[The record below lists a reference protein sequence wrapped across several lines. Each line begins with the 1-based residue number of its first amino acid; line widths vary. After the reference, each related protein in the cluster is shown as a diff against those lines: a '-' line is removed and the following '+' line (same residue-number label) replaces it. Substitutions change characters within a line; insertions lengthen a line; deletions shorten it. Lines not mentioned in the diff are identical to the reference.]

1 MRPPKG
7 SGLLGAAFG
16 VVAVGAAL
24 GLTAERHLVGR
35 SRLRPDDEADEP
47 FFALP
52 ADRTR
57 RVVATDGV
65 PLYVEEVG
73 PPDAPLT
80 VVFLHGYI
88 QEMAGWHY
96 QRQSLGTDGPGRLVL
111 YDHRS
116 HGRSG
121 RGRSENA
128 TIDQLGQ
135 DLETV
140 LDAVVPSGP
149 VVLVGHSM
157 GGMAIMALAQARPDL
172 FGSRVVGVA
181 LVATSTGKLDE
192 LTFGLPSAVRP
203 ISRLVVPLLTRG
215 VRRRPSTFEKTRQL
229 GSDLVFLIARRT
241 GFGDQDVSP
250 ALVQFVEQMA
260 ARTPVEVMAEFYDT
274 LSTHDRLEALTAM
287 QDVEVLVLV
296 GSKDLV
302 TPLEHSRAMADL
314 LPTATLVVVEGAG
327 HMVQLERAS
336 LVTLQLRALLS
347 RVRGRGM
354 ASTA

>member
-65 PLYVEEVG
+65 PLHVEEVG

-128 TIDQLGQ
+128 TIDQL
-135 DLETV
+135 
-140 LDAVVPSGP
+140 
-149 VVLVGHSM
+149 
-157 GGMAIMALAQARPDL
+157 
-172 FGSRVVGVA
+172 
-181 LVATSTGKLDE
+181 
-192 LTFGLPSAVRP
+192 
-203 ISRLVVPLLTRG
+203 
-215 VRRRPSTFEKTRQL
+215 
-229 GSDLVFLIARRT
+229 
-241 GFGDQDVSP
+241 
-250 ALVQFVEQMA
+250 
-260 ARTPVEVMAEFYDT
+260 
-274 LSTHDRLEALTAM
+274 
-287 QDVEVLVLV
+287 
-296 GSKDLV
+296 
-302 TPLEHSRAMADL
+302 
-314 LPTATLVVVEGAG
+314 
-327 HMVQLERAS
+327 
-336 LVTLQLRALLS
+336 
-347 RVRGRGM
+347 
-354 ASTA
+354 